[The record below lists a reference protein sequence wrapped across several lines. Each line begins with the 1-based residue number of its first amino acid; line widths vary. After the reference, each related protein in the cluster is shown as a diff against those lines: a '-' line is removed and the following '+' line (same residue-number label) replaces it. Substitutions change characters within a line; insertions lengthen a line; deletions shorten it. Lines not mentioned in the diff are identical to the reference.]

1 MKPSSKEILMFVRDL
16 RMIYKSVLFGGFRFW
31 WSSRSCLWGVCLS
44 QNGSCFRCVGCE
56 FYLTWLWMCWSI
68 DLCID
73 RAVLGGLCF
82 PARAIYEWFSPFTS
96 LIFQSTLD
104 LMTYCWFFKSDWL
117 LCTTVVLIS
126 PHSAMRISANSLC
139 ISSVCSFMLKT
150 NPSIQQL
157 LRDFSMG

>member
-1 MKPSSKEILMFVRDL
+1 MKQSELSL
-16 RMIYKSVLFGGFRFW
+16 RCVPLTKWKL
-31 WSSRSCLWGVCLS
+31 LH
-44 QNGSCFRCVGCE
+44 CVGCE

-73 RAVLGGLCF
+73 GAVLGGLCF

-104 LMTYCWFFKSDWL
+104 LMAYCWFFKSDWL

-126 PHSAMRISANSLC
+126 PHSAVRISANSVC
-139 ISSVCSFMLKT
+139 ISSVCSFMLKIT
-150 NPSIQQL
+150 PIQAAPKRFFNGITQL
-157 LRDFSMG
+157 LLAFLFIAVHFCVNDLD